1 MKLNYYIEKHDMEI
15 ILDALECLGQDMRH
29 ADESGY
35 ADINKRRGYSITDVQ
50 YLVGYLMRLGQND

>member
-1 MKLNYYIEKHDMEI
+1 MNYYIDKHNMDI
-15 ILDALECLGQDMRH
+15 ILDAMECLHQDMKH

-50 YLVGYLMRLGQND
+50 YLVGYLMGLGQND

>member
-1 MKLNYYIEKHDMEI
+1 MNYYIDKHNMDI
-15 ILDALECLGQDMRH
+15 ILDAMECLHQDMKH

-50 YLVGYLMRLGQND
+50 YLVGYLMGLGKND